1 MIMKLQNIFNVL
13 FVLLILIQF
22 QAINTHD
29 KQLRALFYITDTIRD
44 ILIEFTKEKDNND
57 DEENTL

>member
-1 MIMKLQNIFNVL
+1 MSLQNIFNVTI
-13 FVLLILIQF
+13 VLLILIQF
-22 QAINTHD
+22 QSTRTHD

-44 ILIEFTKEKDNND
+44 LLIEFTKEKRN